1 MMQPNPHTTNMM
13 KFRSSLF
20 LLLILSIS
28 VHAQNSSH
36 ETQPIVGYDPILWKH
51 ELKLNADQRE
61 KIQKIN
67 LEFYQNIYRSVS
79 QGVHDRSAL
88 QSKAYQ
94 YLQQRSLE
102 IWNAFNPNQR
112 RKWKRLWDHYSA

>member
-1 MMQPNPHTTNMM
+1 MQLNQYPTKL
-13 KFRSSLF
+13 KFLCSLF
-20 LLLILSIS
+20 LFSILHIS
-28 VHAQNSSH
+28 ANAQNTIN
-36 ETQPIVGYDPILWKH
+36 ETQQVVGHDPLLWKD

-79 QGVHDRSAL
+79 EEVHDHSVL
-88 QSKAYQ
+88 QSKAKQ
-94 YLQQRSLE
+94 YLQQRSEE

-112 RKWKRLWDHYSA
+112 RKWKRLWSRYTV